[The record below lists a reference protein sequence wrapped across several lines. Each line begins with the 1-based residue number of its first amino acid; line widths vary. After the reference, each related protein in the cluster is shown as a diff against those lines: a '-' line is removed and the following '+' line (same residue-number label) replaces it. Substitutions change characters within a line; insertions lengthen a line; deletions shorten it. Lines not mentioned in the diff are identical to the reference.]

1 MKMNA
6 GKFCRDLALS
16 RRAVLIS
23 FSNPS
28 MAATMSQSGE
38 SPKTTAERLQ
48 AVRARIA
55 AAAREAGRAESDV
68 RLVAVTKTHE
78 EAAILPVLEAGHRL
92 FGENRVQEAERKWPS
107 IRAMWS
113 DVTVHLIGPLQTNKV
128 RAAVALFDAI
138 QSLDRVKL
146 AAALAAEF
154 GRQKRKLQLFVQV
167 NTGEEVQKAGVLPR
181 EAAGF
186 VRQCKEEFAL
196 TIAGLMCIPPLSE
209 APEPHFRLLKE
220 IAADCGAG
228 ELSMGMSGDF
238 ESAIRLGAT
247 YVRVGTAIFG
257 ER

>member
-1 MKMNA
+1 
-6 GKFCRDLALS
+6 
-16 RRAVLIS
+16 
-23 FSNPS
+23 

-38 SPKTTAERLQ
+38 SPKTTQERLQ

-55 AAAREAGRAESDV
+55 AAAREAGRPESDV
-68 RLVAVTKTHE
+68 RLIAVTKTHDE
-78 EAAILPVLEAGHRL
+78 GAIAPALEAGHRL

-107 IRAMWS
+107 IRAQWN
-113 DVTVHLIGPLQTNKV
+113 DVTLHLIGPLQTNKV
-128 RAAVALFDAI
+128 RAAVALFDTI
-138 QSLDRVKL
+138 QSVDRLKL

-154 GRQKRKLQLFVQV
+154 DRQKRRLQLFVQV
-167 NTGEEVQKAGVLPR
+167 NTGEEAQKGGVSPR
-181 EAAGF
+181 EAASL

-196 TIAGLMCIPPLSE
+196 TIAGLMCIPPLGE

-220 IAADCGAG
+220 IAADCGVS

-238 ESAIRLGAT
+238 ESAIRLGAS